1 MRFLLVLLGLLAA
14 APAFAQAPDDCG
26 TVIIPTGVG
35 VGAGAD
41 ITSFNPMFGTSLYNA
56 QASSLLYLGLIWLN
70 GDRQIDWGRSL
81 ASAINTPDQG
91 LTYLVTLRPWHW
103 SDGVPVTTADITYT
117 FQLIKQMG
125 ATYPGYGTGGMPY
138 IIKSLDVIDATH
150 FKVVLTHRV
159 NSLWYIYNGLGQ
171 LEPLP
176 RHSWSHYTL
185 DQLWQA
191 QSTPAFF
198 NVVDGPLK
206 VQRLDVGLE
215 AVFVPNPAYEGPRLH
230 FERLIFRFVESDGAA
245 IQALQAGD
253 LDLANLPDAL
263 WNATRNLP
271 GIYKTAL
278 PPSSGWNEIDMNFLN
293 PATAYMKDVRIRDA
307 MQDAIDQQ
315 AMVKLVFHG
324 AGTMVLGALPP
335 LPPNFLSPALRA
347 GHFPVGYDPAKA
359 RALLAQAGFTP
370 GPDGILQRDGKKL
383 SFDTL
388 YSSGDADIEQEAEMM
403 QADLRAVG
411 IQMKLKQIE
420 FNQELALFN
429 GPPDGWQTGIIGET
443 VGAYPS
449 GESSYETGGGEN
461 MEGYSDP
468 KMDRLIEASM
478 NEPGMDGLYAYE
490 DYVMAQQPVITY
502 PEEDVIVLARDRIH
516 GIANFIDSEANYYPD
531 KLYCTAPAA

>member
-1 MRFLLVLLGLLAA
+1 MKILVLLLGLLA
-14 APAFAQAPDDCG
+14 APAFAQAPGDCG

-35 VGAGAD
+35 VGSGAD

-56 QASSLLYLGLIWLN
+56 QASSLLYLGLIWLDA
-70 GDRQIDWGRSL
+70 DRQIDWGRSL
-81 ASAINTPDQG
+81 ASAITTPDQG

-117 FQLIKQMG
+117 FQLIKRMG
-125 ATYPGYGTGGMPY
+125 TTYPGYGTGGMPD

-191 QSTPAFF
+191 QSTPGFF
-198 NVVDGPLK
+198 NVVDGPLQ

-215 AVFVPNPAYEGPRLH
+215 AVFVPNPAYEGPRMH
-230 FERLIFRFVESDGAA
+230 FERLIFRFVESNGAA
-245 IQALQAGD
+245 IQALQSGD
-253 LDLANLPDAL
+253 LDMANLPDSL
-263 WNATRNLP
+263 WNATQNLP

-278 PPSSGWNEIDMNFLN
+278 PPSSGWNEIDLNFMN
-293 PATAYMKDVRIRDA
+293 PATAYLKDVRIRDA
-307 MQDAIDQQ
+307 MQDAIDQP
-315 AMVKLVFHG
+315 AMVRLVFHG

-347 GHFPVGYDPAKA
+347 GHFPVGYDPGKAK
-359 RALLAQAGFTP
+359 ALLAQAGFTP
-370 GPDGILQRDGKKL
+370 GPDGILRKNGKKL

-388 YSSGDADIEQEAEMM
+388 YSSGDADIEQEAELM

-411 IQMKLKQIE
+411 IDMKLRQIE

-429 GPPDGWQTGIIGET
+429 GPPDGWQTAIIGET
-443 VGAYPS
+443 VGAYPT
-449 GESSYETGGGEN
+449 GEASYQTGGGEN
-461 MEGYSDP
+461 IEGYSDP
-468 KMDRLIEASM
+468 EMDKLIEASM
-478 NEPGMDGLYAYE
+478 NEPGLDGLYAYE
-490 DYVMAQQPVITY
+490 DYLMAQQPVITY
-502 PEEDVIVLARDRIH
+502 PESDVIVLARDRIH
-516 GIANFIDSEANYYPD
+516 GIAGFVDSEANYYPD
-531 KLYCTAPAA
+531 KLYCTEGST

>member
-1 MRFLLVLLGLLAA
+1 MKFLLLLFGLLAA
-14 APAFAQAPDDCG
+14 TPAVAEMPGDCG

-35 VGAGAD
+35 VGSGAD

-56 QASSLLYLGLIWLN
+56 QAAGLIFLGLIWLDS
-70 GDRQIDWGRSL
+70 DRQIDWGRSL
-81 ASAINTPDQG
+81 ASSITTPDQG

-103 SDGVPVTTADITYT
+103 SDGVAVTTADITYT

-125 ATYPGYGTGGMPY
+125 TTYPGYGTGGMPD

-215 AVFVPNPAYEGPRLH
+215 AVFVPNPAYEGPKMH
-230 FERLIFRFVESDGAA
+230 FERLIFRFVESDGAE

-253 LDLANLPDAL
+253 LDMANLPDAL
-263 WNATRNLP
+263 WNATQNLP

-278 PPSSGWNEIDMNFLN
+278 PPSSGWNEIDMNFMN
-293 PATAYMKDVRIRDA
+293 PATAYLKDVRIRDA
-307 MQDAIDQQ
+307 MQDAIDQK

-370 GPDGILQRDGKKL
+370 GPDGILQKDGKKL

-388 YSSGDADIEQEAEMM
+388 YPTGDADIEQEAELM
-403 QADLRAVG
+403 QSDLRAVG
-411 IQMKLKQIE
+411 IDMKLRQIE

-429 GPPDGWQTGIIGET
+429 GPPEGWQTAIIGET

-449 GESSYETGGGEN
+449 GESSYETGAGEN

-468 KMDRLIEASM
+468 TMDRLIEASM

-490 DYVMAQQPVITY
+490 DYLMAQQPVITY

-516 GIANFIDSEANYYPD
+516 GIASFVDSEANYYPD
-531 KLYCTAPAA
+531 QLYCTEGST